1 MKLVFQ
7 PAADRDIREAR
18 AWYRAHSEALEERFL
33 AVLTR
38 TLRNVVEHPFA
49 YEGEEAEVR
58 RVVLSPFPYRVY
70 YHPLPDQVVVLA
82 VVHTSRRPTTWKQPR

>member
-33 AVLTR
+33 STLTR

-49 YEGEEAEVR
+49 YEEEEAEVR
-58 RVVLSPFPYRVY
+58 RVVVSPFPYRVY

-82 VVHTSRRPTTWKQPR
+82 VVHTSRRPTTWKEPR

>member
-18 AWYRAHSEALEERFL
+18 TWYRAHSEALEERFL
-33 AVLTR
+33 SELAR

-49 YEGEEAEVR
+49 YEEEEPDVR

-70 YHPLPDQVVVLA
+70 YHPSPNAVVVLA
-82 VVHTSRRPTTWKQPR
+82 VVHTSRRPGTWKRPR